1 MTRKARVVL
10 VQADLTWE
18 DPTANLKNLDAMLSD
33 ITLQPSDVVVLPEM
47 FPTGFSMNAETIATS
62 RDGPVVEWMRRVAA
76 SRKVHVL
83 GSHAE
88 NENGR
93 IFNAAVVVAPDGM
106 VQGAYRKIHLF
117 QDEQNHYSSGD
128 KLLLVQ
134 LCGVTAAVFICYDLR
149 FPELFRAAST
159 HGAQLFFV
167 VASWPAV
174 RQGHWDLLL
183 HARAIE
189 NQAFVCGCNRT
200 GRDPNQTYAGGSVV
214 VGPGGNTI
222 RRLDVSPQ
230 TAVVEL
236 DFEEVSTLRKKF
248 DCLSDRRPLIY
259 EQLSSPRLPRKEQN

>member
-1 MTRKARVVL
+1 MTSKARIVL

-33 ITLQPSDVVVLPEM
+33 TALQPSDIVVLPEM
-47 FPTGFSMNAETIATS
+47 FSTGFSMNAETIATS
-62 RDGPVVEWMRRVAA
+62 RDGSVVEWMRRFAG

-88 NENGR
+88 KENGR
-93 IFNAAVVVAPDGM
+93 IFNAAVVIAPDGT

-128 KLLLVQ
+128 KLLLLQ

-149 FPELFRAAST
+149 FPEVFRAAST

-200 GRDPNQTYAGGSVV
+200 GRDPNQTYAGGSCVI
-214 VGPGGNTI
+214 GPSGNTI
-222 RRLDVSPQ
+222 SRLDASPQ

-248 DCLSDRRPLIY
+248 DCLSDRRPLLY
-259 EQLSSPRLPRKEQN
+259 EQLSGPTPSRKEHN

>member
-18 DPTANLKNLDAMLSD
+18 DPTANLKNLDAMLAD
-33 ITLQPSDVVVLPEM
+33 TALQPSDIVVLPEM
-47 FPTGFSMNAETIATS
+47 FSTGFSMNAETIATS
-62 RDGPVVEWMRRVAA
+62 RDGLVVEWMRRVAA
-76 SRKVHVL
+76 SRNVHVL

-93 IFNAAVVVAPDGM
+93 IFNAAVVVAPDGT

-128 KLLLVQ
+128 RLLLIE
-134 LCGVTAAVFICYDLR
+134 LGGVTAAVFICYDLR

-214 VGPGGNTI
+214 IGPAGNTI
-222 RRLDVSPQ
+222 RRLDERPQ

-259 EQLSSPRLPRKEQN
+259 EQLLTPELSRKEHN